1 MSRRTTEAMAIRK
14 NKQSE
19 QPDRNIKSSAS
30 SNKKSNRRILGM
42 IYVFAFL
49 FFGMIGYMVYFI
61 GFQAEGLMG
70 NPYNARMDVFNDRYV
85 RGSILSADGQILART
100 DVDADGKE
108 TRVYPYGTLFAHAI
122 GYSTKGKT
130 GLESAANFY
139 LMKSNQNPLFQV
151 YNELTETKSQGDN
164 VVSTLNL
171 GLQQVAA
178 KALGDRNGAVIA
190 MEPSTGRILAMVSN
204 PTYDPNTVVED
215 WSALTAESNTGGN
228 LVNRATQGL
237 YPPGSTF
244 KIVMALE
251 YMREHPG
258 DWQNFQFDCDGEYVD
273 PENKK
278 YVVHCF
284 DGEVHGAETLE
295 TAFANSCNSAFAK
308 IGTEINKTKLRELA
322 EALMFNQD
330 LPIAISSSKSRF
342 NVDSSS
348 DTWTMMQSA
357 IGQGTT
363 MMSPLHNLLIT
374 AAIANGG
381 VLKEPVMLD
390 RVESVDGKTIQ
401 TFGDGA
407 EQKLMSAEEASTIGG
422 FMRKVVTVGT
432 ASKLRTDAY
441 AAAGKT
447 GSAEYTEGGKTKTDA
462 WFTGFAPYDHPEIA
476 VCVVVE
482 DGETGGRT
490 AAPIARAVFDY
501 WITERS

>member
-1 MSRRTTEAMAIRK
+1 
-14 NKQSE
+14 
-19 QPDRNIKSSAS
+19 
-30 SNKKSNRRILGM
+30 
-42 IYVFAFL
+42 
-49 FFGMIGYMVYFI
+49 
-61 GFQAEGLMG
+61 
-70 NPYNARMDVFNDRYV
+70 
-85 RGSILSADGQILART
+85 
-100 DVDADGKE
+100 
-108 TRVYPYGTLFAHAI
+108 
-122 GYSTKGKT
+122 
-130 GLESAANFY
+130 
-139 LMKSNQNPLFQV
+139 MKSNQNPLFQV

-273 PENKK
+273 PENEK

-284 DGEVHGAETLE
+284 DGEVHGTETLE

-501 WITERS
+501 WLTERS